1 MNASPERRA
10 AVLTGVGR
18 KGQVGESVAAAFAA
32 AGFALVIVHRDLAE
46 LSSRADELRALGA
59 GGAGV
64 HPFAC
69 DLSDV
74 AAVSELAVQ
83 IDSVTPNGIDALV
96 CLAGGFAMSG
106 PVADSDPAV
115 YHKLIAINLTTAYL
129 TTRALLPA
137 LRRKQ
142 GAILYF
148 SSAAVLPGSSGGRMS
163 AYAAAKAGV
172 AALMR
177 AVAEEEAPHGVRANA
192 LAPTAIRTA
201 ANEQSMSPKTRYVER
216 EQVAELALHLC
227 SPAAHAIT
235 GQLLRLDA

>member
-1 MNASPERRA
+1 MNGAPATRT

-18 KGQVGESVAAAFAA
+18 RGQVGEAVAAAFGR
-32 AGFALVIVHRDLAE
+32 AGAQLVIVAHDLADATQR
-46 LSSRADELRALGA
+46 SDELRAQGA
-59 GGAGV
+59 TV
-64 HPFAC
+64 HGFAC

-74 AAVSELAVQ
+74 AAVSRLAEQ
-83 IDSVTPNGIDALV
+83 INGVAPNGIDALV

-106 PVADSDPAV
+106 SVADSDPDV
-115 YHKLIAINLTTAYL
+115 YHRMVTINLTTAYL

-137 LRRKQ
+137 LRRSK
-142 GAILYF
+142 GSILYF
-148 SSAAVLPGSSGGRMS
+148 SSAAVLPGSSGARMS

-177 AVAEEEAPHGVRANA
+177 AVAAEEAPHGVRANA

-201 ANEQSMSPKTRYVER
+201 DNEQSMPKARFVER
-216 EQVAELALHLC
+216 EQVAELALYLC